1 MLLSLAENG
10 IKKKED
16 LCISIHLVFQVK
28 GTLKAIRHMY
38 TPYLS
43 QSSMERLK
51 DKNCGE
57 VGNV

>member
-38 TPYLS
+38 TSTPHTYRNLPWND
-43 QSSMERLK
+43 LK
-51 DKNCGE
+51 TKIVE
-57 VGNV
+57 K